1 MRYAIYF
8 VPEFDT
14 ALARFGATWLG
25 RDIESGRAVAQPPV
39 HGFDAGALSALTA
52 EPRRYG
58 FHATL
63 KPPFALAQG
72 RNEAQLLDAVAHL
85 ACMETVFTLPSLRL
99 AAISRFLALVPAAPC
114 PRINALADSC
124 VAALDDFRAPPSEG
138 ELTRRRAADLT
149 AAQDALLV
157 RWGYPYVFDEY
168 RFHMTLTNSLEAAAR
183 ERLMP
188 VLNAL
193 ADPVANRPVP
203 VTSLSVVVEP
213 SPGCDFVLLARVPL
227 RTPR

>member
-8 VPEFDT
+8 IPESDT
-14 ALARFGATWLG
+14 ALAHFGASWLG
-25 RDIESGRAVAQPPV
+25 RDVESNRAVAQAPV
-39 HGFDAGALSALTA
+39 PGFDSGALSALTA

-72 RNEAQLLDAVAHL
+72 RTEAQLLDAVAHL
-85 ACMETVFTLPSLRL
+85 ASTDMTFALPPLRL
-99 AAISRFLALVPAAPC
+99 AAIGRFLALAPAMPH

-124 VAALDDFRAPPSEG
+124 VAALDEFRAPPSES
-138 ELTRRRAADLT
+138 ELTRRRAARLT

-168 RFHMTLTNSLEAAAR
+168 RFHMTLTGSLDATTR

-193 ADPVANRPVP
+193 AEQVANRPVP
-203 VTSLSVVVEP
+203 VASLSVVVEP
-213 SPGCDFVLLARVPL
+213 SQGDDFVLLKRVPL
-227 RTPR
+227 RMPR

>member
-8 VPEFDT
+8 VPEPDT
-14 ALARFGATWLG
+14 ALARFGAAWLG
-25 RDIESGRAVAQPPV
+25 RDIESGHAVAQPPV
-39 HGFDAGALSALTA
+39 SGFDAGVLHALTA

-63 KPPFALAQG
+63 KPPFALAPG
-72 RNEAQLLDAVAHL
+72 RTEAQLLDAVAHL
-85 ACMETVFTLPSLRL
+85 ANTDAAFALPSLRL
-99 AAISRFLALVPAAPC
+99 AAIGRFLALVPAAAC

-124 VAALDDFRAPPSEG
+124 VAALDAFRAPPSEG
-138 ELTRRRAADLT
+138 ELARRRAARLT

-168 RFHMTLTNSLEAAAR
+168 RFHMTLTNSLEATMR

-193 ADPVANRPVP
+193 AEPVASRPAP
-203 VTSLSVVVEP
+203 VASLSVAAEP
-213 SPGCDFVLLARVPL
+213 SPGSDFVLLKRVPL